1 VPEELVAL
9 YLPDDDAGRVVGAA
23 PRSRVRAEN
32 LPHAATAVL
41 LLDDQFFFNE
51 TARTES
57 KDVFPGQWDC
67 WAGGVVAVGEDPDEA
82 AARELTEELGVTGP
96 ALQPLFRHWYRDDR
110 THYLACCYRARWRGE
125 GVHGAV
131 VHQPEEVAEGGWTT
145 LADLRALLADP
156 ARPFVPDGRVGIER
170 YLTQCLGDHLPGRSP
185 AELLDVP
192 TGDVRS
198 GDVRSGDVRS
208 GDVRSGDVRTG
219 DVRTGNVR

>member
-41 LLDDQFFFNE
+41 LVDDDGRVYVHR
-51 TARTES
+51 RTET

-67 WAGGVVAVGEDPDEA
+67 WAGGVVAAGEDPDA
-82 AARELTEELGVTGP
+82 AAVRELTEELGVRG
-96 ALQPLFRHWYRDDR
+96 LSLEPLFRHWYRDDR

-125 GVHGAV
+125 RVHGAV
-131 VHQPEEVAEGGWTT
+131 VHQPEEVAEGGWMT

-156 ARPFVPDGRVGIER
+156 DRPFVPDGRMGIER
-170 YLTQCLGDHLPGRSP
+170 YLAERLGDHLPDRSA

-192 TGDVRS
+192 TGDVRT
-198 GDVRSGDVRS
+198 GDVP
-208 GDVRSGDVRTG
+208 TG
-219 DVRTGNVR
+219 DVR